1 MRRVLGRGRDGR
13 GGGRDSGRLRGPS
26 LRLRLCFIVIFDVT
40 LNGGEVVETYKYG
53 NVAWHASPSKANVPS
68 FAHQTSIS
76 SLFCSLHLLV
86 SVTSPNNSLNLGS
99 HPAKIPRISS
109 RSAFCVLIISGS
121 VSGHARTMLY
131 RSPPFN
137 KYPTA
142 CESGPIQKLIA
153 GVSIRESKFGC
164 RRISDALTIILY
176 AKSPVNL
183 GGSFLPSKGS
193 LVTDFNPSAPITRS
207 ASNSLPSP
215 NWTAGLAKSTPI
227 TWDLSFISTPSRRAS
242 LTRTRW

>member
-86 SVTSPNNSLNLGS
+86 SVTSPNNSLNL
-99 HPAKIPRISS
+99 
-109 RSAFCVLIISGS
+109 
-121 VSGHARTMLY
+121 
-131 RSPPFN
+131 
-137 KYPTA
+137 
-142 CESGPIQKLIA
+142 E
-153 GVSIRESKFGC
+153 
-164 RRISDALTIILY
+164 
-176 AKSPVNL
+176 
-183 GGSFLPSKGS
+183 
-193 LVTDFNPSAPITRS
+193 NPSHLIQIRLLRINHFGKRIRTREDDV
-207 ASNSLPSP
+207 
-215 NWTAGLAKSTPI
+215 I
-227 TWDLSFISTPSRRAS
+227 QISTLQQIPHSM
-242 LTRTRW
+242 